1 METSSI
7 SAVTAMK
14 PSASNGVSPVLGD
27 TSTTANPIAQA
38 NPSSDAPG
46 ADKKAAQ
53 VQQAVQKLQEKVA
66 TTQPSVTLEAGLDPN
81 GEHPNQVLI
90 QLSDKMTKQVF
101 FSYYVPAEQVAK
113 AAESENPV
121 GLLLQNKA

>member
-7 SAVTAMK
+7 SAVTAAK
-14 PSASNGVSPVLGD
+14 PSASNGVSPVLDMPTVPNSAG
-27 TSTTANPIAQA
+27 QA
-38 NPSSDAPG
+38 NPSSSTPA
-46 ADKKAAQ
+46 ADKKAGQ

-66 TTQPSVTLEAGLDPN
+66 TTQPSITLEAGLDPN